1 MEETL
6 GKRIMTNR
14 KRLGLTQDKLAEI
27 LGVTAQ
33 AVSKWENDQSC
44 PDITMLPQLADIFG
58 ITTDELLGRE
68 SVTVA
73 IPTEDFEETETVDTH
88 EGSGMEWYYEGG
100 KKGALT
106 LAVFVLLVGVLTFLS
121 KLYWGVS
128 FWNILWPCAILMF
141 GVGGILHKFSFFSIA
156 CTLLGGYFLLDNLN
170 VIHDIQRDL
179 SRELIFPILILI
191 FGVALLIDAL
201 KKPLHPRQ
209 RFHRI
214 SRNGK
219 TQNHFASDGEQFT
232 CALSFGES
240 HRPVA
245 MPRLSRGD
253 ISCSFGEL
261 TILVPRNIRVEVDQD
276 TSFGA
281 VNIQGSHGPDPDAS
295 IRIDADVSFGQI
307 IIQYV

>member
-1 MEETL
+1 
-6 GKRIMTNR
+6 
-14 KRLGLTQDKLAEI
+14 
-27 LGVTAQ
+27 
-33 AVSKWENDQSC
+33 
-44 PDITMLPQLADIFG
+44 MLPQLVDIFG

-73 IPTEDFEETETVDTH
+73 IPTEDFEETETVDTP

-261 TILVPRNIRVEVDQD
+261 IVDLTFCEAFAED
-276 TSFGA
+276 CKLSANCSFGELELLIPKH
-281 VNIQGSHGPDPDAS
+281 VRLVQNGSTAFSSIDVHGHPDPDATGS
-295 IRIDADVSFGQI
+295 IQLDAKVNFGQI
-307 IIQYV
+307 VIRYI